1 MIIHSQT
8 YRFFI
13 SIISF
18 LFCFSLTIQA
28 QSGFSASAGARS
40 VGIGQITTTLN
51 GMAAGFGNCATIPF
65 YRSTGAQVFALQR
78 FNLAELKEIGIT
90 TAFSAGKNGSFFGS
104 IQHFG
109 FETYQEQKLGIG
121 YGLKLTPTTAASIQL
136 DVYQFR
142 ITEYGNTIQ
151 PGFEIGLFSQPFKQI
166 SLGAHISNPIQLK
179 GENGIRIPT
188 LLRFGG
194 AYFPSTKVSVYGE
207 LEKDI
212 DFPVAVKAGL
222 EYFPVEQFTIRLGAI
237 SEPAS
242 VHLGVGYLIQS
253 KIRVDLG
260 LGYST
265 LLGITPSL
273 GLTFLPVKSGS

>member
-1 MIIHSQT
+1 MISLINT
-8 YRFFI
+8 YRFFLG
-13 SIISF
+13 IIASCV
-18 LFCFSLTIQA
+18 CFSLSIQA
-28 QSGFSASAGARS
+28 QSGFTASAGARS

-51 GMAAGFGNCATIPF
+51 GMAAGFGNSATIPF
-65 YRSTGAQVFALQR
+65 YRSTGVQVFALQR

-90 TAFSAGKNGSFFGS
+90 TAFSTGKNGSFFGS
-104 IQHFG
+104 IQHYG
-109 FETYQEQKLGIG
+109 FDAYQEQKIGIG
-121 YGLKLTPTTAASIQL
+121 YGLKLTPTTSASIQL
-136 DVYQFR
+136 NAYQFR

-151 PGFEIGLFSQPFKQI
+151 PGFEIGIFSQPFKQI

-194 AYFPSTKVSVYGE
+194 AYHPSIKVSVYGE

-242 VHLGVGYLIQS
+242 VHLGVGYLIKS

-265 LLGITPSL
+265 LLGITPSV
-273 GLTFLPVKSGS
+273 GLSYLPLKSAS

>member
-1 MIIHSQT
+1 MNRSFKTYCFPIIVIT
-8 YRFFI
+8 FFC
-13 SIISF
+13 
-18 LFCFSLTIQA
+18 CFSLSLQS
-28 QSGFSASAGARS
+28 QSGFSSSAGARS
-40 VGIGQITTTLN
+40 AGIGQITTTLN
-51 GMAAGFGNCATIPF
+51 GMASGFGNSATIPF
-65 YRSTGAQVFALQR
+65 YRSSGAQVFALQR

-90 TAFSAGKNGSFFGS
+90 AAFSTGKNGSFFGS

-109 FETYQEQKLGIG
+109 IDTYQEQKLGIG
-121 YGLKLTPTTAASIQL
+121 YGLKLTPTTSASIQL
-136 DVYQFR
+136 DVFQFR

-194 AYFPSTKVSVYGE
+194 AYHPSTKVSVYGE

-222 EYFPVEQFTIRLGAI
+222 EYFPVNQFTVRLGAI
-237 SEPAS
+237 SDPAS
-242 VHLGVGYLIQS
+242 VHLGFGYLVKS
-253 KIRVDLG
+253 KIRVDMG

-265 LLGITPSL
+265 LLGITPSV
-273 GLTFLPVKSGS
+273 GLTYLPQKNTS